1 VVVPIERTKAR
12 IAARLAGLTAVACAV
27 VLAWS
32 TSAEAGVYHVYSCR
46 TPSGGDA
53 PTEGWRELKI
63 GDARLEDSCGR
74 SGGALVAGVTE
85 QPTREADTDT
95 ASWGFEA
102 PPGELIA
109 GATLWRSGD
118 ADGGTTYGGA
128 SYKFWFAG
136 PLNIENP
143 SNAFGACEGGIQCPQ
158 GLGSPGQPLASD
170 NIVAVPPANL
180 GSHLYIDASCVGST
194 GVKCPTNP
202 PDPNGYEAVVY
213 LYAADIELEDSTS
226 PGVSDVSGELETAA
240 TLKGISDVA
249 FDATDAGSGV
259 YQAVVSVD
267 GQVVQRTG
275 LDENEGRCVD
285 VGSTDG
291 LPAFLWPQP
300 CAGSVSGDVA
310 FDSTKVAN
318 GGHHLVVTVTDAA
331 GNGTVVLDRQV
342 TVDNPAAATLGP
354 SNGANASPKASLKV
368 AWVGSK
374 KARISSGFGRGE
386 TIAGRLTAPGGVGIG
401 GAELECAY
409 TAAYAGARSVT
420 MACPRTSPQ
429 GRFAVKVPAGAS
441 SRTLRFSYREHLDEA
456 QPVARASL
464 SLGVRAG
471 VKLGVSPHTASVG
484 RRIFFA
490 GRLLGGPV
498 PHGGKQL
505 VLEARSP
512 GGRWIEFDVVRSD
525 HRGRFRS
532 SYRFR
537 FPGPAAYQ
545 FRAVSESEADYPYG
559 TGGSNV
565 VGVYEH

>member
-1 VVVPIERTKAR
+1 VSIERSKAR
-12 IAARLAGLTAVACAV
+12 TVARLAGPIAVACAV

-32 TSAEAGVYHVYSCR
+32 ASAEAAVYHVYSCR

-53 PTEGWRELKI
+53 PTEGWSPLRVG
-63 GDARLEDSCGR
+63 GDVVAEDTCG
-74 SGGALVAGVTE
+74 SPSGALVAGL
-85 QPTREADTDT
+85 TDGET
-95 ASWGFEA
+95 HLINKDAAEWWFSA
-102 PPGELIA
+102 PGGEKIVA
-109 GATLWRSGD
+109 ATLWRAGD
-118 ADGGTTYGGA
+118 ADGGSSNGWSYEFRLREPPESVFFGGCI
-128 SYKFWFAG
+128 Y
-136 PLNIENP
+136 E
-143 SNAFGACEGGIQCPQ
+143 EGCTNGV
-158 GLGSPGQPLASD
+158 GSFSQPLASE
-170 NIVAVPPANL
+170 NLVVAPATSLDSSLSVGATCTGNL
-180 GSHLYIDASCVGST
+180 EYL
-194 GVKCPTNP
+194 CPVSQH
-202 PDPNGYEAVVY
+202 DPNGYEAVVY
-213 LYAADIELEDSTS
+213 LYAADIELEDPTS
-226 PGVSDVSGELETAA
+226 PGVSDVSGELATAT
-240 TLKGISDVA
+240 TLKGTSDVA

-267 GQVVQRTG
+267 GQVVQRTV
-275 LDENEGRCVD
+275 LDENKGRCVD
-285 VGSTDG
+285 VGSADG

-300 CAGSVSGDVA
+300 CAGSVSADVA
-310 FDSTKVAN
+310 LDSTKVAN
-318 GGHHLVVTVTDAA
+318 GAHHLVVTVTDAA

-342 TVDNPAAATLGP
+342 TVDNPAASTPGP
-354 SNGANASPKASLKV
+354 PNGTNASARASLKV

-374 KARISSGFGRGE
+374 KARISSRFGRGE
-386 TIAGRLTAPGGVGIG
+386 TIVGRLTAPGGVGIG

-409 TAAYAGARSVT
+409 TAAYAGARSAA
-420 MACPRTSPQ
+420 MACPKTSSQ
-429 GRFAVKVPAGAS
+429 GRFTVKLPAGAS
-441 SRTLRFSYREHLDEA
+441 SRTLWFSYREHLGDA

-471 VKLGVSPHTASVG
+471 VRLAVRPHTASVG

-525 HRGRFRS
+525 GRGRFGS

-545 FRAVSESEADYPYG
+545 FRAVSESEADYPYA

-565 VGVYEH
+565 VGVYER